1 MDIFIATILQKE
13 IIMNDFSNGRHGRG
27 GRWHRSPSHRFVDC
41 PESQKPLC
49 EFSVGSHCRVASLCG
64 FMMKK
69 RLANMGLGV
78 GSVLEILKN
87 DRTGGPMIVFV
98 DSVRIALGRGMAI
111 HVCCE
116 EVDGD

>member
-1 MDIFIATILQKE
+1 
-13 IIMNDFSNGRHGRG
+13 
-27 GRWHRSPSHRFVDC
+27 
-41 PESQKPLC
+41 
-49 EFSVGSHCRVASLCG
+49 
-64 FMMKK
+64 MKK

-98 DSVRIALGRGMAI
+98 DSVRIALGRGMAM